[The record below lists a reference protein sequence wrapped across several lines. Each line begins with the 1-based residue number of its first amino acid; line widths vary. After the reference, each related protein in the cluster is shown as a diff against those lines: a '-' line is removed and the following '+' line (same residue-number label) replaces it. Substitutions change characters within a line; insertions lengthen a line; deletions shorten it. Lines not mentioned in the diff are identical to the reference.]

1 MTTAT
6 IATALVWGAIAGYL
20 AIRTLDNLLAL
31 CFCLHGLLIGRW
43 RRLATKA
50 TTGRVNPGIIRRL
63 MLRLALYVTLFSF
76 LLKLGYDFTRQK
88 LWFDYGGDGALL
100 FAVVAGIIALCRLPA
115 ARRRLAVV
123 WRMSHEFDYAE
134 KRQRTLQLRR

>member
-6 IATALVWGAIAGYL
+6 IAIALIWGAIAGYL
-20 AIRTLDNLLAL
+20 AIRTLDNLIAL
-31 CFCLHGLLIGRW
+31 GFCLHGLFIGRW

-50 TTGRVNPGIIRRL
+50 TTGRVNPEITRRL
-63 MLRLALYVTLFSF
+63 MLRLTLYVMLFTG
-76 LLKLGYDFTRQK
+76 LLRLGYDFTRQK

-100 FAVVAGIIALCRLPA
+100 FAAVAGIVALCRLPA
-115 ARRRLAVV
+115 ARRRLTVV